1 MAERAHILRPLIGL
15 LILGTVSSCTL
26 PVEGADPLRP
36 TVRPLLRVT
45 PAPVQDV
52 KGTATSFALRI
63 VPTAT
68 PIGLYIVKPGD
79 TLSLIA
85 DNFETTVDEIMA
97 LNNLSDPNQIE
108 VGRSLTI
115 PSLLPPPTPEGAP
128 AATTPE
134 AVNTSAPEE
143 APSAAPEVT
152 TATP

>member
-1 MAERAHILRPLIGL
+1 LIGL

-115 PSLLPPPTPEGAP
+115 PSLLPPTTTSEEGP
-128 AATTPE
+128 VVTTPE
-134 AVNTSAPEE
+134 VVNTAAPEE
-143 APSAAPEVT
+143 VPSAPPEVT
-152 TATP
+152 TVTP